1 MVMQTWLMRA
11 TLSAGLVALTVL
23 VTSAQTAE
31 FVARAR
37 RLGPIVTGMP
47 YQVEAL
53 TTVTQTL
60 RDGTQIS
67 RRMAAKAFRDSAG
80 RVRQEQIVT
89 GLAVLDPAADER
101 TIVTIHDVVAGVTYA
116 LDADAR
122 TARRSSIDPR
132 TFTDAP
138 PPPPPAPPAAPGDSA
153 RLAGPP
159 PPPPAPPRP
168 RVEALG
174 TRMFQGVGIVGD
186 LSRVT
191 IPAGRIGNDRPIE
204 IVDERWTSPELA
216 LLVHARYS
224 DPRTG
229 DVDYRVVR
237 LDRREP
243 SADLFRVP
251 AGFRMVDAPP
261 PPPPPP
267 PPAPRANSSR

>member
-1 MVMQTWLMRA
+1 MQTWLMRVA
-11 TLSAGLVALTVL
+11 LSAGLAALAV
-23 VTSAQTAE
+23 VVSSAQTAE
-31 FVARAR
+31 FVARSR

-67 RRMAAKAFRDSAG
+67 RRMAAKAYRDSAG

-89 GLAVLDPAADER
+89 GLAVLDAAADER
-101 TIVTIHDVVAGVTYA
+101 TIVTIHDVVAGVTYT
-116 LDADAR
+116 LDVNAR

-132 TFTDAP
+132 TFADAPPP
-138 PPPPPAPPAAPGDSA
+138 PPPPPAPPAAPGESA

-174 TRMFQGVGIVGD
+174 SQMFQGIGIVGEV
-186 LSRVT
+186 SRVT

-251 AGFRMVDAPP
+251 AGFRIIDA
-261 PPPPPP
+261 PPPP
-267 PPAPRANSSR
+267 PPAPRAN